1 VARPGTDNHWVA
13 IDAATPPA
21 RRAREVGREWERFL
35 SGGGVSGVRRP
46 VAESWRRSL
55 DAGVDPSG
63 GRLAAAAADRAE
75 AATRWMAHPLARAG
89 PLIRDC
95 LGSVASDSRHLI
107 VVSDAAGMLL
117 ALEGDTRV
125 RSLAADSMNFT
136 EGALWSE
143 RSAGTNAI
151 GTALAADHPVQI
163 FATEHFAQPVQA
175 WTCSAAPVH
184 DPETGQL
191 IGVIDLTGLRK
202 YVHPQSLA
210 IVMTAARAVE
220 SHLRHLAREHDERLR
235 ARYRARVAGGSE
247 RRALVAATGRLVED
261 DPGGW
266 LRDVRLE
273 LPPGGGELVLS
284 TGERASAEP
293 VGDEA
298 AFIVRDL
305 GDRRARRDELH
316 KPTEEQA
323 ALRRLATAVAGGLA
337 PADIFRAVAEEIGP
351 LLGAEET
358 AVVRFEADGT
368 TTVLARVGGHLDEIE
383 PGVSV
388 ELANSLA
395 VAEALR
401 TGGSARAN
409 GRKYSSTS
417 SPVGLHRCLD
427 AGQSVVASPIVV
439 DGRLWGAMTAATTG
453 KVLPADLEERMAD
466 FANLVGLVIA
476 NAESRAE
483 LMASRARVSAAADEA
498 RRRIQR
504 DLHDGA
510 QQCLVNTM
518 ITLKLARQALG
529 ATAGPAVDLV
539 DEALTHAEGA
549 NSELRELAHG
559 ILPPA
564 LSQGGL
570 RGGVAALVS
579 RVRMPVSF
587 EVTAER
593 LPAVLEAGAYFIIGE
608 ALTNAIKHAR
618 ASSARITAVV
628 DRDVLCLEVRDD
640 GVGGAVTNGSSG
652 LLGLYDRAAALN
664 GQLRIESPS
673 GQGTVVAAWLPIPG
687 LVSRDDTAA

>member
-1 VARPGTDNHWVA
+1 
-13 IDAATPPA
+13 
-21 RRAREVGREWERFL
+21 
-35 SGGGVSGVRRP
+35 
-46 VAESWRRSL
+46 
-55 DAGVDPSG
+55 
-63 GRLAAAAADRAE
+63 
-75 AATRWMAHPLARAG
+75 
-89 PLIRDC
+89 
-95 LGSVASDSRHLI
+95 
-107 VVSDAAGMLL
+107 
-117 ALEGDTRV
+117 
-125 RSLAADSMNFT
+125 
-136 EGALWSE
+136 
-143 RSAGTNAI
+143 
-151 GTALAADHPVQI
+151 
-163 FATEHFAQPVQA
+163 
-175 WTCSAAPVH
+175 
-184 DPETGQL
+184 
-191 IGVIDLTGLRK
+191 
-202 YVHPQSLA
+202 
-210 IVMTAARAVE
+210 
-220 SHLRHLAREHDERLR
+220 
-235 ARYRARVAGGSE
+235 
-247 RRALVAATGRLVED
+247 
-261 DPGGW
+261 
-266 LRDVRLE
+266 
-273 LPPGGGELVLS
+273 
-284 TGERASAEP
+284 
-293 VGDEA
+293 
-298 AFIVRDL
+298 
-305 GDRRARRDELH
+305 
-316 KPTEEQA
+316 
-323 ALRRLATAVAGGLA
+323 
-337 PADIFRAVAEEIGP
+337 
-351 LLGAEET
+351 
-358 AVVRFEADGT
+358 
-368 TTVLARVGGHLDEIE
+368 
-383 PGVSV
+383 
-388 ELANSLA
+388 
-395 VAEALR
+395 
-401 TGGSARAN
+401 
-409 GRKYSSTS
+409 
-417 SPVGLHRCLD
+417 
-427 AGQSVVASPIVV
+427 
-439 DGRLWGAMTAATTG
+439 MTAATTG

>member
-1 VARPGTDNHWVA
+1 MGLVSRPRTDSPWLA

-21 RRAREVGREWERFL
+21 RRAREVGRDWERFL
-35 SGGGVSGVRRP
+35 SGGRVNGVRPP

-63 GRLAAAAADRAE
+63 ARLAAVAADRAE
-75 AATRWMAHPLARAG
+75 AAALWMAHPLARAA

-95 LGSVASDSRHLI
+95 LGSTAGDSRHLI

-117 ALEGDTRV
+117 ALEGDSRV

-143 RSAGTNAI
+143 CSAGTNAI
-151 GTALAADHPVQI
+151 GTALAANHAVQI

-184 DPETGQL
+184 DPETGEL

-202 YVHPQSLA
+202 YVHPQTLA

-220 SHLRHLAREHDERLR
+220 SHLRHLAHEHDERLR
-235 ARYRARVAGGSE
+235 ARYRARVAGSSE
-247 RRALVAATGRLVED
+247 RRALVTATGRLLAD
-261 DPGGW
+261 DPRGW
-266 LRDVRLE
+266 LGDGQLE
-273 LPPGGGELVLS
+273 LPPDGGELTLP
-284 TGERASAEP
+284 TGERAVAEP
-293 VGDEA
+293 VGDDA

-305 GDRRARRDELH
+305 GGRRARRDEFRKL
-316 KPTEEQA
+316 TEEQA
-323 ALRRLATAVAGGLA
+323 ALRRLATAVARGLA

-358 AVVRFEADGT
+358 TVVRFEPDGT
-368 TTVLARVGGHLDEIE
+368 ATVLARVRGRVEEIE
-383 PGVSV
+383 PGACL
-388 ELANSLA
+388 ELDRSLA
-395 VAEALR
+395 IVEALR
-401 TGGSARAN
+401 TGRSAHAD
-409 GRKYSSTS
+409 GREYTTT
-417 SPVGLHRCLD
+417 PGAAGLDRRHV

-439 DGRLWGAMTAATTG
+439 DGHLWGAMTAAATG
-453 KVLPADLEERMAD
+453 QVLAADMEERMAD

-476 NAESRAE
+476 NAESRVE
-483 LMASRARVSAAADEA
+483 LMASRARVTAAADEA

-529 ATAGPAVDLV
+529 GTAGPAIDLL

-549 NSELRELAHG
+549 NRELRELAHG

-564 LSQGGL
+564 LTQGGL
-570 RGGVAALVS
+570 RGGVEALVS
-579 RVRMPVSF
+579 RARLPVSV
-587 EVTAER
+587 EVTVGR
-593 LPAVLEAGAYFIIGE
+593 LPAALEAGAYFIIGE

-618 ASSARITAVV
+618 ASSAEITAFVENG
-628 DRDVLCLEVRDD
+628 VLRLEVRDD

-664 GQLRIESPS
+664 GEVRIEIPP
-673 GQGTVVAAWLPIPG
+673 GEGTVVVAWLPIPA
-687 LVSRDDTAA
+687 S

>member
-1 VARPGTDNHWVA
+1 MDVGGGLATRTGTDNPWLA

-21 RRAREVGREWERFL
+21 RRAREVGRDWERFL
-35 SGGGVSGVRRP
+35 SGGRVNGVRPP

-63 GRLAAAAADRAE
+63 ARPAAVAADRAE
-75 AATRWMAHPLARAG
+75 AAALWMAHPLARAAS
-89 PLIRDC
+89 LIRDC
-95 LGSVASDSRHLI
+95 LGSTAGDSRHLI

-117 ALEGDTRV
+117 ALEGDSRV

-143 RSAGTNAI
+143 CSAGTNAI
-151 GTALAADHPVQI
+151 GTALAADHAVQI

-184 DPETGQL
+184 DPETGEL

-202 YVHPQSLA
+202 YVHPQTLA

-220 SHLRHLAREHDERLR
+220 SHLRHLAHEHDERLR
-235 ARYRARVAGGSE
+235 ARYRAGVAGGSE
-247 RRALVAATGRLVED
+247 RRALVTTTGRLLAD
-261 DPGGW
+261 DPRGW
-266 LRDVRLE
+266 LRDGQLE
-273 LPPGGGELVLS
+273 LPPDGGELTLP
-284 TGERASAEP
+284 TGERAVAEP
-293 VGDEA
+293 VGDDA

-305 GDRRARRDELH
+305 GGRRARRDEFRKL
-316 KPTEEQA
+316 TEEQA
-323 ALRRLATAVAGGLA
+323 ALRRLATAVARGLA

-358 AVVRFEADGT
+358 TVVRFEPDGT
-368 TTVLARVGGHLDEIE
+368 ATVLARVRGRMEEIE
-383 PGVSV
+383 PGACL
-388 ELANSLA
+388 ELDGSLA
-395 VAEALR
+395 IVEALR
-401 TGGSARAN
+401 TGRSAHAD
-409 GRKYSSTS
+409 GREYTTT
-417 SPVGLHRCLD
+417 PGAAGLDRRHV

-439 DGRLWGAMTAATTG
+439 DGHLWGAMTAAATG
-453 KVLPADLEERMAD
+453 QVLAADMEERMAD

-476 NAESRAE
+476 NAESRVE
-483 LMASRARVSAAADEA
+483 LMASRARVTAAADEA

-518 ITLKLARQALG
+518 ITLKLARQALRE
-529 ATAGPAVDLV
+529 TAGPAGDLV
-539 DEALTHAEGA
+539 GEALTHAEGA
-549 NSELRELAHG
+549 NRELRELAHG

-564 LSQGGL
+564 LTQGGL
-570 RGGVAALVS
+570 RGGVEALVS
-579 RVRMPVSF
+579 RARLPVSV
-587 EVTAER
+587 EVTVGR
-593 LPAVLEAGAYFIIGE
+593 LPAILEAGAYFIIGE

-618 ASSARITAVV
+618 ASSAEITAFVENG
-628 DRDVLCLEVRDD
+628 VLRLEVRDD

-664 GQLRIESPS
+664 GEVRIESPP
-673 GQGTVVAAWLPIPG
+673 GEGTVVVAWLPIPA
-687 LVSRDDTAA
+687 S

>member
-1 VARPGTDNHWVA
+1 MPRTGTDNPWLA

-21 RRAREVGREWERFL
+21 RRAREVGRDWERFL
-35 SGGGVSGVRRP
+35 SGGGVNGVRGP
-46 VAESWRRSL
+46 VADSWRRSL
-55 DAGVDPSG
+55 DAGVDPAG
-63 GRLAAAAADRAE
+63 GRLAAVAADRAE
-75 AATRWMAHPLARAG
+75 AAALWMAHPLARAA

-95 LGSVASDSRHLI
+95 LGSTAGDSRHLI

-117 ALEGDTRV
+117 ALEGDSRV

-143 RSAGTNAI
+143 SSAGTNAI
-151 GTALAADHPVQI
+151 GTALAADHAVQI

-184 DPETGQL
+184 DPETGEV

-220 SHLRHLAREHDERLR
+220 SHLRHLVHEHHDRLR
-235 ARYRARVAGGSE
+235 ARYQARVAGGSE
-247 RRALVAATGRLVED
+247 RRALVTATGQILAD
-261 DPGGW
+261 DPRGW
-266 LRDVRLE
+266 LRDGRLE
-273 LPPGGGELVLS
+273 LPPGGGELTLP
-284 TGERASAEP
+284 TGERAVAEP
-293 VGDEA
+293 VGDDA

-305 GDRRARRDELH
+305 ERRARRDELR
-316 KPTEEQA
+316 KVTEEQA
-323 ALRRLATAVAGGLA
+323 ALRRLATAVARGLA
-337 PADIFRAVAEEIGP
+337 PPDIFRAVAEEVGP

-358 AVVRFEADGT
+358 AVVRFEPDGT
-368 TTVLARVGGHLDEIE
+368 ANVLARVRGRMEEIE
-383 PGVSV
+383 PGGSR
-388 ELANSLA
+388 ELEDSIAI
-395 VAEALR
+395 AEALR
-401 TGGSARAN
+401 TGRSARADAREY
-409 GRKYSSTS
+409 GATS
-417 SPVGLHRCLD
+417 GAIGAHRRRVD
-427 AGQSVVASPIVV
+427 GQSVVASPIVV
-439 DGRLWGAMTAATTG
+439 DGRLWGAMTAATTDE
-453 KVLPADLEERMAD
+453 VLPADMEGQMAD

-483 LMASRARVSAAADEA
+483 LMASRARVTAAADEA

-518 ITLKLARQALG
+518 ITLKMARQALG
-529 ATAGPAVDLV
+529 ETAGPAVDLV
-539 DEALTHAEGA
+539 DEALAHAESA

-559 ILPPA
+559 ILPRA
-564 LSQGGL
+564 LTQGGL
-570 RGGVAALVS
+570 RGGVEALVS
-579 RVRMPVSF
+579 RARMPVSV
-587 EVTAER
+587 EVTVER

-618 ASSARITAVV
+618 ASSARIAAFVEGE
-628 DRDVLCLEVRDD
+628 VLRLEVRDD

-664 GQLRIESPS
+664 GRLGIESPS
-673 GQGTVVAAWLPIPG
+673 GEGTTVTAWLPIPG
-687 LVSRDDTAA
+687 LLSRNHAAA